1 MTRRR
6 LLARLALAAALLW
19 TGACLTVGAVHVAK
33 PLPAGVP
40 FDGEPI
46 AVAGARIRF
55 LADLSYVTT
64 SGVPVREQEVFDAVL
79 AAVRA
84 ARRRLVLDLFLF
96 NPHRGAA
103 GEVHRPLSDE
113 LTAALVE
120 ARRAHPGL
128 LATLVTDPI
137 NDVYGGD
144 PSPQLATLAG
154 AGVTVVRTDLG
165 RLRDSNPAWSATW
178 RLAMSWLGNDAE
190 GGWLPHPFAEDG
202 PPVTLRTW
210 LRLLNFKANHR
221 KVVVA
226 DDDGGGWRVLVTSM
240 NPHDASSAHSN
251 VALEVSDPRLAAQA
265 VAAEAAVV
273 AFSSALPLLPPL
285 PDPSAPATGGDHTVR
300 VVTETAIRDALLEAL
315 TAAGDGDEV
324 DVAVFYLSHDRVIDG
339 LVGAALRGAAVRVV
353 LDPARDAFGHTK
365 SGVPNRQAARRL
377 LAASD
382 GRIAIRW
389 YATRGEQFHTK
400 LLTVRGRA
408 STRLLLGSANFTRR
422 NLDGYNLEANL
433 DVRMPRGSVLDLQI
447 ASYMDRIWSN
457 RDGTYTVGY
466 AALHD
471 PSLLRRA
478 LARWQ
483 EATGM
488 GTF

>member
-1 MTRRR
+1 VTRRR
-6 LLARLALAAALLW
+6 ILARVVLAAALLW

-33 PLPAGVP
+33 PLPAGIP

-46 AVAGARIRF
+46 PVPGARIRF
-55 LADLSYVTT
+55 LADLSYVAP
-64 SGVPVREQEVFDAVL
+64 SGEPVREQEVFDAVL
-79 AAVRA
+79 AAVAA
-84 ARRRLVLDLFLF
+84 ARRRLVLDMFLL
-96 NPHRGAA
+96 NPHAGAA
-103 GEVHRPLSDE
+103 GEVHRALSGE
-113 LTAALVE
+113 LTAALKA
-120 ARRAHPGL
+120 ARRAHPEL
-128 LATLVTDPI
+128 VATLVTDPI
-137 NDVYGGD
+137 NDTYGGD
-144 PSPQLATLAG
+144 PSRQLATLAD
-154 AGVTVVRTDLG
+154 AGVAVVRTDLG
-165 RLRDSNPAWSATW
+165 RLRDSNPAWSAAW
-178 RLAMSWLGNDAE
+178 RLAMSWLGNDDD

-226 DDDGGGWRVLVTSM
+226 DDGGGWRVLVTSM

-251 VALEVSDPRLAAQA
+251 VALEVSDARLAAQA

-273 AFSSALPLLPPL
+273 AFSRTLPLLPPL
-285 PDPSAPATGGDHTVR
+285 PDPSVPATGGDHTVR

-315 TAAGDGDEV
+315 TAAGGGDEV
-324 DVAVFYLSHDRVIDG
+324 DVAVFYLSHDGVIDG
-339 LVGAALRGAAVRVV
+339 LVGAARRGAAVRVV

-382 GRIAIRW
+382 GRVAVRF
-389 YATRGEQFHTK
+389 YATHGEQFHTK
-400 LLTVRGRA
+400 LVAVRSRDR
-408 STRLLLGSANFTRR
+408 TRLLLGSANLTRR

-433 DVRMPRGSVLDLQI
+433 DVTMPRGSVLDLELR
-447 ASYMDRIWSN
+447 SYMDRIWSN
-457 RDGTYTVGY
+457 RDGTYTVEY
-466 AALHD
+466 DELHD
-471 PSLLRRA
+471 PSLWRRA